1 MANFE
6 TGVSGY
12 IQVEATVR
20 MSFPVDLKGNAYI
33 CCDACR
39 FYRQSARRCA
49 LIDEPILWSGRYV
62 GRECPFGRK
71 DENEAIQTTATG

>member
-33 CCDACR
+33 CCDACQ
-39 FYRQSARRCA
+39 FYRKSSSRCG
-49 LIDEPILWSGRYV
+49 LTNEPMLWSGRYV
-62 GRECPFGRK
+62 GGDCPLK
-71 DENEAIQTTATG
+71 PVNEKEDT

>member
-33 CCDACR
+33 CCDACQ
-39 FYRQSARRCA
+39 FYRKSSSRCG
-49 LIDEPILWSGRYV
+49 LTNEPMLWSGRYV
-62 GRECPFGRK
+62 GGDCPLK
-71 DENEAIQTTATG
+71 PANEMEDT